1 MRLVVDYHMTVQ
13 ELQKLFLPTVAPE
26 DFFLLL
32 VHATGK
38 EKVFLLAHPEYELP
52 TEAEKKAREFL
63 ARRLKHEPVAY
74 ITGHKEFYGRDFHV
88 TRDTLIPRPE
98 TELMIEQVLTL
109 FHTNTPL
116 SQADIIDLGTGSGNI
131 IITLAKEIERIHQV
145 TGTGYYALDISPQA
159 LDIAKKNARAHDIEK
174 QISFIKSNLL
184 QNFPLPQEKNRHAV
198 IVANLPY
205 LSSEIYQASSLD
217 VRDHEPHSALES
229 GADGLDHY
237 RRLLQE
243 LAERKNQ
250 YQSISFLLEIS
261 PEQSTSLRAM
271 IAQTFPKADIGLF
284 QDLAGKD
291 RLIQTTL

>member
-131 IITLAKEIERIHQV
+131 IITLAKEISEAYPTSNIRYH
-145 TGTGYYALDISPQA
+145 ALDISPNA
-159 LDIAKKNARAHDIEK
+159 IVVATKNAERHG
-174 QISFIKSNLL
+174 IKERIAFLHSNLL
-184 QNFPLPQEKNRHAV
+184 ENFSLPQEKNRHAV

-205 LSSEIYQASSLD
+205 LSHDIYQGSDAD
-217 VRDHEPHSALES
+217 VRDYEPQSALES
-229 GADGLDHY
+229 GEDGLDHY
-237 RRLLQE
+237 RRLLLE
-243 LAERKNQ
+243 LKNLACPDHT
-250 YQSISFLLEIS
+250 ITLLLEIS
-261 PEQSTSLRAM
+261 PEQTLELTREIQS
-271 IAQTFPKADIGLF
+271 IFPDVTLLTL
-284 QDLAGKD
+284 QDLSGRD
-291 RLIQTTL
+291 RLIQASL